1 MQGQPATLL
10 HATSGATDIYNND
23 VLTYTPEATTAIFVP
38 EAVSEST
45 EGTDETISNGEVYF
59 PDTSI
64 SVSSQDRV
72 VLGGIT
78 YEVTGTSSQWQ
89 SPFTQIKT
97 PVLVRVRVV
106 EGAEAHVA
114 DGGS

>member
-10 HATSGATDIYNND
+10 HAAATGRDAYQND
-23 VLTYTPEATTAIFVP
+23 VITYTPEATTAIFVP
-38 EAVSEST
+38 GAVSEAT
-45 EGTDETISNGEVYF
+45 EGTDETITNGEIYF

-72 VLGGIT
+72 VIGAIT
-78 YEVTGTSSQWQ
+78 YEVTGDPSQWQ
-89 SPFTQIKT
+89 SPFTSIKT
-97 PVLVRVRVV
+97 PVLVRVRLV

-114 DGGS
+114 LADG

>member
-10 HATSGATDIYNND
+10 HATTGTTDQYNND
-23 VLTYTPEATTAIFVP
+23 TLTYTPEATTAIFVP
-38 EAVSEST
+38 GAVSEAT
-45 EGTDETISNGEVYF
+45 EGTDETITNGEVYF

-72 VLGGIT
+72 VIGAIT
-78 YEVTGTSSQWQ
+78 YEVTGDPSQWQ
-89 SPFTQIKT
+89 SPFTSIKT
-97 PVLVRVRVV
+97 PVLVRVRLV

-114 DGGS
+114 LGDG